1 MSVFI
6 SYRRDGGEQIAKSVF
21 QYLYE
26 EYNTFLDTESL
37 KNGRFAPIIEKRIV
51 ECSDFIMVVTENIFD
66 RCAEPYD
73 WIFHEAQ
80 IALRENK
87 NIIPIFVGIRK
98 FPSNVPELLKKICD
112 YNGIFWAD
120 KDVTCA
126 KVKSF
131 LVSNRRYKLTVTKSG
146 NRIVLSQ
153 ATQEELKELYRRFLK
168 NGRTPTD
175 VKIYI
180 PEPVELSKLI
190 IRQDIVKDHGADFA
204 AYFAE
209 QSLLSKIGRVKETLE
224 TAIEYLLQD
233 EMIDYCATKLR
244 ERYMKKHGAVNCI
257 FRDEKGMELFYW
269 TPFLWIDIIEE
280 LLKELLLDR
289 YSVYLNSKDFTAI
302 DCVVETR
309 NREKIWWFTSFIS
322 KLFEDEPYS
331 QFMNI
336 INMSGG
342 RGDYMDIP
350 LYSLAFHV
358 YPDLYYN
365 IGLLKTNKT
374 LRSFEKVDQYKGIF
388 DLRHYC
394 IGLH

>member
-153 ATQEELKELYRRFLK
+153 ATQEELKE
-168 NGRTPTD
+168 
-175 VKIYI
+175 
-180 PEPVELSKLI
+180 
-190 IRQDIVKDHGADFA
+190 
-204 AYFAE
+204 
-209 QSLLSKIGRVKETLE
+209 
-224 TAIEYLLQD
+224 
-233 EMIDYCATKLR
+233 
-244 ERYMKKHGAVNCI
+244 
-257 FRDEKGMELFYW
+257 
-269 TPFLWIDIIEE
+269 
-280 LLKELLLDR
+280 
-289 YSVYLNSKDFTAI
+289 
-302 DCVVETR
+302 
-309 NREKIWWFTSFIS
+309 
-322 KLFEDEPYS
+322 
-331 QFMNI
+331 
-336 INMSGG
+336 
-342 RGDYMDIP
+342 
-350 LYSLAFHV
+350 
-358 YPDLYYN
+358 
-365 IGLLKTNKT
+365 
-374 LRSFEKVDQYKGIF
+374 
-388 DLRHYC
+388 
-394 IGLH
+394 

>member
-1 MSVFI
+1 
-6 SYRRDGGEQIAKSVF
+6 
-21 QYLYE
+21 
-26 EYNTFLDTESL
+26 
-37 KNGRFAPIIEKRIV
+37 
-51 ECSDFIMVVTENIFD
+51 MVVTENIFD

-224 TAIEYLLQD
+224 TAIEHLLQD

-244 ERYMKKHGAVNCI
+244 ERYLKKHGAVNCI

-331 QFMNI
+331 QLMNI
-336 INMSGG
+336 INMPGG

-374 LRSFEKVDQYKGIF
+374 LRSFEKVDQYKGVF

>member
-21 QYLYE
+21 QYLHE
-26 EYNTFLDTESL
+26 EYSTFLDTESL
-37 KNGRFAPIIEKRIV
+37 KNGGFAPVIEKRIE
-51 ECSDFIMVVTENIFD
+51 ECDDFIIVVTKNVFN

-80 IALRENK
+80 IALRQNK

-98 FPSNVPELLKKICD
+98 FPSNVPELLIKICD

-120 KDVTCA
+120 KEETCA
-126 KVKSF
+126 KIKSF
-131 LVSNRRYKLTVTKSG
+131 LISNRRYKLTVTKSG

-175 VKIYI
+175 VEIYI

-190 IRQDIVKDHGADFA
+190 IRQDIVKDHGTDFA
-204 AYFAE
+204 TYFAE

-244 ERYMKKHGAVNCI
+244 ERYMKKYGVVNCI

-269 TPFLWIDIIEE
+269 TPLLWIDIIEE

-289 YSVYLNSKDFTAI
+289 YSVYFNSKDFTAI
-302 DCVVETR
+302 NCVVETR
-309 NREKIWWFTSFIS
+309 SRKEIWRFASFIS
-322 KLFEDEPYS
+322 KLFEDESYS
-331 QFMNI
+331 QFMNK
-336 INMSGG
+336 INMTGG
-342 RGDYMDIP
+342 RCRYVDIP
-350 LYSLAFHV
+350 LHSLAFHV
-358 YPDLYYN
+358 YPDLYYH

-374 LRSFEKVDQYKGIF
+374 LRPFEEVGQYEGVF

-394 IGLH
+394 IGLR

>member
-1 MSVFI
+1 
-6 SYRRDGGEQIAKSVF
+6 
-21 QYLYE
+21 
-26 EYNTFLDTESL
+26 
-37 KNGRFAPIIEKRIV
+37 
-51 ECSDFIMVVTENIFD
+51 MVVTENIFD

-98 FPSNVPELLKKICD
+98 FPSNVPELLKKNCD

-233 EMIDYCATKLR
+233 EMILKA
-244 ERYMKKHGAVNCI
+244 KKA
-257 FRDEKGMELFYW
+257 
-269 TPFLWIDIIEE
+269 
-280 LLKELLLDR
+280 
-289 YSVYLNSKDFTAI
+289 
-302 DCVVETR
+302 
-309 NREKIWWFTSFIS
+309 
-322 KLFEDEPYS
+322 
-331 QFMNI
+331 
-336 INMSGG
+336 
-342 RGDYMDIP
+342 
-350 LYSLAFHV
+350 
-358 YPDLYYN
+358 
-365 IGLLKTNKT
+365 
-374 LRSFEKVDQYKGIF
+374 
-388 DLRHYC
+388 
-394 IGLH
+394 